1 MTKEQL
7 NELSRVGVDAAFEVH
22 CTLGPGLLESV
33 YERASAFELR
43 LRGLDVQVQVDLPVF
58 YKGVDLELDFRVDLL
73 VESELVIE
81 LKSIKEIQDVHF
93 KQTLTYLRLADKRL
107 GLLIN
112 FNVPLFRD
120 GVKRVVN
127 HL

>member
-7 NELSRVGVDAAFEVH
+7 NELSRVGVAAAFEVH

-43 LRGLDVQVQVDLPVF
+43 LRGLDVQVQMDLPVF

-107 GLLIN
+107 GLLVN